1 MARIALTAT
10 LIILVNILIGCET
23 FQKFDSGKGQL
34 VPAQTGAAVT
44 AAKISGEVDI
54 VEQAV
59 GNRQGYRQSLAMLV
73 EYYSSTGNNMKLKW
87 ARKELKALDTIA
99 KYKYVVEAE
108 VAGPD
113 LKASTPIPEAD
124 KLYEEALM
132 LQRKAEQ
139 LFIIKDDNRLRLT
152 LDKYDQVI
160 RKYPSSDKIDD
171 AVFKAGEIYDYFR
184 DYTIALLCYQRAYQ
198 WNPQTTYPARFKAA
212 FTLDKRLHRR
222 AEALELYQEALEKDG
237 QQYPEWRRLADQRIR
252 ELTKQEAL
260 TK

>member
-10 LIILVNILIGCET
+10 LIILVGILVGCDA
-23 FQKFDSGKGQL
+23 FQKFDSGKSQL
-34 VPAQTGAAVT
+34 VPAPTGAAVS
-44 AAKISGEVDI
+44 AAQISSEVDI
-54 VEQAV
+54 VEQVV
-59 GNRQGYRQSLAMLV
+59 GNRLAYRQSLAMLV
-73 EYYSSTGNNMKLKW
+73 EYYTRTGNNMKLKW
-87 ARKELKALDTIA
+87 AKKELKALDTIA
-99 KYKYVVEAE
+99 KYRYVVEAE

-124 KLYEEALM
+124 KLYEEAVA

-139 LFIIKDDNRLRLT
+139 LLIIKDDNLLRLV
-152 LDKYDQVI
+152 LDKYDQLI

-171 AVFKAGEIYDYFR
+171 AAFKAGEIYYYFK

-212 FTLDKRLHRR
+212 FILDNRLHRR

-237 QQYPEWRRLADQRIR
+237 QQYLEWRRLADQRIR
-252 ELTKQEAL
+252 ELTKQGAG